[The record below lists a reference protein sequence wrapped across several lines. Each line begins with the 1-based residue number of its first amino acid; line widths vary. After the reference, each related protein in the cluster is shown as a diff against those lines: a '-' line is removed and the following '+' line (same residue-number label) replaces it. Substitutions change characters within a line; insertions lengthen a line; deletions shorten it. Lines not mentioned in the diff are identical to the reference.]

1 MGLAYRACDAIVDL
15 GPCMRERLSLY
26 DGAPARATLTPWA
39 LVEPDVPPEP
49 DPAVRRELF
58 GDAKLG
64 LLYAGSMA
72 RPHDYEGLL
81 ALARAC
87 RARVGDEI
95 VMCFACTGTNL
106 HALRAA
112 VGPEDTNV
120 RFAPFTDEAAL
131 AARLAAAD
139 FHVGSLRPEYA
150 GVVVPSKFFAALA
163 VGRPFIFAGTA
174 TMSVARW
181 IREHDVGF
189 VLEPGRAAE
198 IADALVALK
207 GDPGQLRAGRA
218 RSLSAY
224 RHHFSKGVV
233 NDRWAR
239 LLDDV
244 RRP

>member
-1 MGLAYRACDAIVDL
+1 V
-15 GPCMRERLSLY
+15 
-26 DGAPARATLTPWA
+26 RATLTPWA
-39 LVEPDVPPEP
+39 LVESDAPAEP
-49 DPAVRRELF
+49 DPTVRREIF

-106 HALRAA
+106 PALRAA

-150 GVVVPSKFFAALA
+150 GIVVPSKFFAALA
-163 VGRPFIFAGTA
+163 AGRPFIFAGTPG
-174 TMSVARW
+174 MSVARW
-181 IREHDVGF
+181 IREHDVGL
-189 VLEPGRAAE
+189 VLEPGRAPE

-207 GDPGQLRAGRA
+207 DDPGRLHAGRA
-218 RSLSAY
+218 RALAAY
-224 RHHFSKGVV
+224 QRHFSKGVV
-233 NDRWAR
+233 NDRWAA
-239 LLDDV
+239 LLDDL
-244 RRP
+244 RRTS